1 MGERFPFRNF
11 EEFTNSSKIKISS
24 KSESEESGNHLS
36 HPNHLFLESDISPKK
51 RILTDSSCD
60 SDISFTENEDY
71 ASLKRKKIA
80 TSNKSTDTIE
90 MYRHVTTVDTL
101 TTNRYLLP
109 LARRFYGS
117 EEGSISVSEPE
128 LTCSICNSKVL
139 KKFLELHAWMHLS
152 WMTEVGDRH
161 PFQCTRCNFTAFRIP
176 DVVCHTNEIHGNM
189 DGNLFAPTVSYE
201 ILQFFFA
208 KVIECFPP
216 MKSIMHQHY

>member
-1 MGERFPFRNF
+1 MIISKNMGERFPFRNF

-176 DVVCHTNEIHGNM
+176 DVVCHTNEIHDM
-189 DGNLFAPTVSYE
+189 RRYILFIVDGNVYIYNGHMRCITARHST
-201 ILQFFFA
+201 I
-208 KVIECFPP
+208 
-216 MKSIMHQHY
+216 